1 MRDLD
6 KANLFAA
13 AMGAIIVTVLLFMVI
28 FMLTM
33 GSDPDLAPGVMKVT
47 AINCANHDEDGDVF
61 EDGGQR
67 CRLTVR
73 VPGNPTVKGVEYIR
87 VLQPGEELAKEEAE

>member
-1 MRDLD
+1 MLD
-6 KANLFAA
+6 HTKANIFAA
-13 AMGAIIVTVLLFMVI
+13 AIGAVAGAILLFSTI

-73 VPGNPTVKGVEYIR
+73 VPGNPTVKDVKYIR